1 MSKIRDRRFTVS
13 VAADV
18 ADRLDEYVTQSANT
32 NRSEVVEQALR
43 LWDSLAEFRDNSAA
57 LHEAI
62 KLYQKQQERELY
74 KSYYANLSDAAK
86 KEDASWS
93 ELSKETVTNEWPV
106 PNPIIREQRNK

>member
-1 MSKIRDRRFTVS
+1 VAKIRDRRFTVS

-18 ADRLDEYVTQSANT
+18 ANRLDEYVSQTENT

-43 LWDSLAEFRDNSAA
+43 LWDSLAEFRNNFGA
-57 LHEAI
+57 LQEAL

-74 KSYYANLSDAAK
+74 RSYYANLSDAAK

-93 ELSKETVTNEWPV
+93 ELSKESTAKEWPV
-106 PNPIIREQRNK
+106 PGQSVCE